1 LAALS
6 TTLAPQIDTLMS
18 RAEHLVEIERSRISS
33 MEETV
38 RILQKGPSL
47 APGPGRNQAQ
57 NQETDEDDAEKE
69 GAGWG
74 DKLSGV
80 EMDGMTVVQRRK
92 VTMLRNKRE
101 RMIKAFAEAGVVVPG
116 HDI

>member
-1 LAALS
+1 MTALS

-47 APGPGRNQAQ
+47 APGRVQPQSKLEA
-57 NQETDEDDAEKE
+57 DEEDAEKD
-69 GAGWG
+69 GWG

-80 EMDGMTVVQRRK
+80 EMDGMTVGQRRK

-101 RMIKAFAEAGVVVPG
+101 RMIKAFAEAGLVVPG
-116 HDI
+116 QEA